1 MSQLEELL
9 YSAEEHGVRYK
20 MFAEIEL
27 WIHNQNN
34 IYLYMIDLENIQTN
48 ESFSGEELEYF
59 VDDDSLIGEVY
70 LDGNLIFQSLDVLD
84 EEQLEAEFYK
94 AFLVNQD
101 EDYESVYF

>member
-1 MSQLEELL
+1 
-9 YSAEEHGVRYK
+9 
-20 MFAEIEL
+20 
-27 WIHNQNN
+27 
-34 IYLYMIDLENIQTN
+34 MIDLENIATN